1 MNFTNEIA
9 QIGTFQIDVYD
20 RDHNFK
26 QSKTIHNM
34 IVQTGLEMI
43 ASIIANDKEIN
54 APTKIKISNS
64 IVNGIVPESPRDVTL
79 NDTDLVGDI
88 SQTNLFDDQDGIV
101 IKDNTVTFQ
110 ATFLENQPQCNCFG
124 IREVGLFNNE
134 DVMLNRVTFEPITK
148 YFDDIVK
155 IRYTIV
161 FNSQQGRYDTTAKE
175 SLTTDRG

>member
-9 QIGTFQIDVYD
+9 QIGTFQIDIYD
-20 RDHNFK
+20 KNHNLK

-43 ASIIANDKEIN
+43 ASIIANDKKIN
-54 APTKIKISNS
+54 TPTKIKISNS
-64 IVNGIVPESPRDVTL
+64 IVNGVVPDSPRDVTL

-88 SQTNLFDDQDGIV
+88 LQANLLDDQNGIV
-101 IKDNTVTFQ
+101 VKDNTVTFQ
-110 ATFLENQPQCNCFG
+110 ATFEENQPQCNCFG

-134 DVMLNRVTFEPITK
+134 NIMLNRVTFEPITK

-155 IRYTIV
+155 IRYTII
-161 FNSQQGRYDTTAKE
+161 FSSQQGRYDTMTKE
-175 SLTTDRG
+175 SLAVDRG